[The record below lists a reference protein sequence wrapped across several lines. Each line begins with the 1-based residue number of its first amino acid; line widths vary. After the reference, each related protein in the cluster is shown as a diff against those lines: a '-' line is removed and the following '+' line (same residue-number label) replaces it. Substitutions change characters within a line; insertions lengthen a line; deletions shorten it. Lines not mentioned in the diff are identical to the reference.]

1 MTAIVYKDRTLW
13 ADDSS
18 QIKSESHGHTYF
30 KSQLKVF
37 STAWMAIA
45 ITGPT
50 VDFKSVE
57 WLAFVLGPLL
67 TELQKVDGIKN
78 VRFTIPEGVLNKDHG
93 AILITKDQVFV
104 MNPNTCVFIEEAP
117 EVIQTMG
124 SEYMLL
130 DYALK
135 IMGKDV
141 NEAYELVL
149 RHSVI
154 GFHTERNYQDMDSL
168 TPLPKAPPEKK
179 VRKKKVAE

>member
-1 MTAIVYKDRTLW
+1 MTAIVYKDRTLY

-18 QIKSESHGHTYF
+18 QIKSVSHGSVYF
-30 KSQLKVF
+30 KSQPKFF

-50 VDFKSVE
+50 VDFKSGE

-67 TELQKVDGIKN
+67 TELKKVDGVKN

-104 MNPNTCVFIEEAP
+104 MNPDTCIFIEEDP

-124 SEYMLL
+124 SEHILL

-141 NEAYELVL
+141 AEAYDLVM
-149 RHSVI
+149 RHSAI
-154 GFHTERNYQDMDSL
+154 GFHTTRVFKEMDSL
-168 TPLPKAPPEKK
+168 SLLPKALPEKK

>member
-1 MTAIVYKDRTLW
+1 MTAIVYKDRTLY

-18 QIKSESHGHTYF
+18 LIKSVSHGSAYF
-30 KSQLKVF
+30 KSQPKFF

-50 VDFKSVE
+50 VDFKSGE

-67 TELQKVDGIKN
+67 TELQKVDGVKN
-78 VRFTIPEGVLNKDHG
+78 VRFTIPEGILNKDHG

-104 MNPNTCVFIEEAP
+104 MHPDTCVFIEEDP

-124 SEYMLL
+124 SECMLL

-141 NEAYELVL
+141 TETYKLIL
-149 RHSVI
+149 RHSVS
-154 GFHTERNYQDMDSL
+154 GFHTTRVYEDMDSL
-168 TPLPKAPPEKK
+168 SPLPKALPEKK
-179 VRKKKVAE
+179 VRKKKVT